1 MFQDITTFRFTG
13 RYYVPRHYY
22 VLLHWSEIVPL
33 EEVFQ
38 TLRCDS
44 NGLTIESA
52 ERLSHSGKDRILA
65 SIFTKLKLV

>member
-1 MFQDITTFRFTG
+1 MFSWYYVPRHYYSIAFCCC
-13 RYYVPRHYY
+13 RYYIPRHYY

-44 NGLTIESA
+44 NGLTIASA
-52 ERLSHSGKDRILA
+52 E
-65 SIFTKLKLV
+65 SISESEMWNPVS